1 MGENFER
8 TWYTPPPI
16 PPRCWPVADNAHY
29 SHPDPDARLAGEQ
42 QLRLRLLLPAKYRV
56 DILMARHP

>member
-1 MGENFER
+1 M
-8 TWYTPPPI
+8 
-16 PPRCWPVADNAHY
+16 ADNAHY

-42 QLRLRLLLPAKYRV
+42 QLRLRLPAKYRV

>member
-1 MGENFER
+1 M
-8 TWYTPPPI
+8 
-16 PPRCWPVADNAHY
+16 ADNTHY

-42 QLRLRLLLPAKYRV
+42 QLRLRLRLPAKYRV

>member
-1 MGENFER
+1 M
-8 TWYTPPPI
+8 
-16 PPRCWPVADNAHY
+16 ADNAHY

-42 QLRLRLLLPAKYRV
+42 QLRLRLRLRLRLPAKYRV

>member
-1 MGENFER
+1 M
-8 TWYTPPPI
+8 
-16 PPRCWPVADNAHY
+16 ADNAHY

-42 QLRLRLLLPAKYRV
+42 QLRLRLRLRLPAKYRV